1 MEAVE
6 EVQGGAEPALPPEQA
21 ADLRR
26 LQLAAAQPNAELQA
40 LEDAEQKQ
48 ADADLAAQVDQNSQS
63 VRMGLDIAIPF
74 LSKLYPSLTAIY
86 DEKARSA
93 VAMTIGPVLTKY
105 GVDLGDVGGRYREEI
120 AMVVVCGPI
129 AMATYQ
135 GIKADVEA
143 RTTPVPKAV
152 ASTPAGAAPE
162 APEPVRL
169 G

>member
-1 MEAVE
+1 MDHENSHDE
-6 EVQGGAEPALPPEQA
+6 GGMSVEQA

-26 LQLAAAQPNAELQA
+26 LQMAADQPNAEIQK
-40 LEDAEQKQ
+40 LEDAE
-48 ADADLAAQVDQNSQS
+48 AAHAAAEVAAQVDQNTNA

-74 LSKLYPSLTAIY
+74 LSRLYPSLAEVYT
-86 DEKARSA
+86 DDARGA
-93 VAMTIGPVLTKY
+93 VAMTVGPVLTKY

-129 AMATYQ
+129 AMATYH

-143 RTTPVPKAV
+143 REKSVPKAV
-152 ASTPAGAAPE
+152 AAKPVEQAPE
-162 APEPVRL
+162 ASEPVRL

>member
-1 MEAVE
+1 MDQSE
-6 EVQGGAEPALPPEQA
+6 EQQAGATPAMSAEQA

-26 LQLAAAQPNAELQA
+26 LELGANEPNNELQA
-40 LEDAEQKQ
+40 LEDAE
-48 ADADLAAQVDQNSQS
+48 AAQAAAEVAAQADQNSNA

-74 LSKLYPSLTAIY
+74 LSRLYPSLAEVYT
-86 DEKARSA
+86 DEARGA
-93 VAMTIGPVLTKY
+93 VAMTVGPVLTKY
-105 GVDLGDVGGRYREEI
+105 GIDLGDVGGRYREEI

-143 RTTPVPKAV
+143 REKQAPKAV
-152 ASTPAGAAPE
+152 ATKPVEQVPKAE
-162 APEPVRL
+162 EPVRL